1 MLSDLLHRTGDVVD
15 WCTNSNTNGT
25 LLEKIMEFT
34 EDWFTHNIP
43 NFEKCMLEVGAQ
55 RKHFLEIG
63 AYEGRSTCWLID
75 NIEDGGT
82 VYSIDPF
89 PEMPEIE
96 KRFLD
101 NTREAVKG
109 TKVISCHV
117 KSTSY
122 QALAKMVAQKQEFD
136 FIYIDGDHDPAT
148 TLTDACMAWGMLRQ
162 GGVMLFDDYEYPHE
176 PTKVGIQGFMQGFV
190 GKYDLVLQNYQLAVK
205 KK

>member
-1 MLSDLLHRTGDVVD
+1 
-15 WCTNSNTNGT
+15 
-25 LLEKIMEFT
+25 MEFT

-63 AYEGRSTCWLID
+63 AYEGRSTCWLLKQL
-75 NIEDGGT
+75 EDRGT

-89 PEMPEIE
+89 IGMEEVE
-96 KRFLD
+96 ERFKN
-101 NTREAVKG
+101 NTRQAVGG
-109 TKVISCHV
+109 TSVISCSV
-117 KSTSY
+117 KDKSY
-122 QALAKMVAQKQEFD
+122 SALAKMISMRMEFD

-148 TLTDACMAWGMLRQ
+148 TLADACMAWGMLRQ

>member
-1 MLSDLLHRTGDVVD
+1 MLNDLLHRTGDVVGRLV
-15 WCTNSNTNGT
+15 NSNINGYF
-25 LLEKIMEFT
+25 LEKIMEFT

-43 NFEKCMLEVGAQ
+43 NFEKCMLEVGAK

-63 AYEGRSTCWLID
+63 AYEGRSTCWLIN
-75 NIEDGGT
+75 NIGEGGT
-82 VYSIDPF
+82 IYSIDPF
-89 PEMPEIE
+89 VGMEEIE
-96 KRFLD
+96 ERFKN

-122 QALAKMVAQKQEFD
+122 QALAKMISNKQEFD

-148 TLTDACMAWGMLRQ
+148 TLADAAMAWGMLKT
-162 GGVMLFDDYEYPHE
+162 GGVMLFDDYEYPQE